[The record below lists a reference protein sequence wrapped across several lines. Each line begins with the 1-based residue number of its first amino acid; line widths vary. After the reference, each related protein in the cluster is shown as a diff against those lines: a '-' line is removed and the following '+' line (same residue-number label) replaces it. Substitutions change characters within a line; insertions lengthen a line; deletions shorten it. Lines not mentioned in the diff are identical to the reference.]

1 MLEWGGRWLFDSEGL
16 RPYAAAW
23 GGIDHR
29 DRRKRGRGNVGG
41 WNGCGELCGTDE
53 GCGSTGTVHLHHR
66 SRDEVA
72 ASEGQCKCA
81 PACDDAVRGKA
92 REDRLWVC
100 ATNSFPPHNASRSTP
115 TPPHPQN
122 TTT

>member
-53 GCGSTGTVHLHHR
+53 GCGSTGTGHLHHR
-66 SRDEVA
+66 SPNEVA
-72 ASEGQCKCA
+72 ASERQRKYA
-81 PACDDAVRGKA
+81 TACNDAVRGKA
-92 REDRLWVC
+92 PEGRVWGWRGGIYDDG
-100 ATNSFPPHNASRSTP
+100 
-115 TPPHPQN
+115 
-122 TTT
+122 